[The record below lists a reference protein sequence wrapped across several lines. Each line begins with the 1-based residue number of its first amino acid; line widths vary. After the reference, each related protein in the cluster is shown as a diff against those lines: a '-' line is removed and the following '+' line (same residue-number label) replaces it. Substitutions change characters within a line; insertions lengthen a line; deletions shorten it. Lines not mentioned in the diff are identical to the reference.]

1 MAKLIFADRF
11 QCNGMNQSN
20 RFKQTNAFAMQYGLL
35 LGAWG
40 IISLCV
46 MGLSLRLP
54 SLSFIAML
62 MSVGSPVI
70 AVMLTSRFR
79 KASATAEEGFS
90 FGKGFLFAFMT
101 GIYASI
107 WVAVFVYVYMAYLDG
122 GYFFNAYEA
131 MVRQPEYAAQLEESG
146 IMASLEPAGGLE
158 AVIDAMRA
166 IPPANYAGMVIYLT
180 VLTSPVVS
188 ALVALVCRR
197 RPAQW

>member
-1 MAKLIFADRF
+1 
-11 QCNGMNQSN
+11 MNQSN

-54 SLSFIAML
+54 SLSLIAML

-122 GYFFNAYEA
+122 GYFFNAYES

-197 RPAQW
+197 RPVRW